1 MGSSQLSH
9 AEPVAVSAP
18 SNAEEAEIRNRTLQL
33 AGPALVEYTLMSLAG
48 VINMIMVG
56 DLGAAAIAAVGLTNQ
71 PVFFIQAGFQALS
84 VGATALV
91 ARCIGA
97 RDTQLAAT
105 VARQSLVSTVLLGL
119 LITAPQ
125 VLAARAIVDWMGA
138 EPDVVKPALDYMLV
152 MMSGTVFTVIPLV
165 VSAILRGA
173 GNSRTPMVLNVL
185 TNVLNVVFG
194 YVLIYGYFGFPRL
207 EVLGA
212 GIGTI
217 GARAVT
223 SVLYVLALYSKG
235 CVLPLSFKQSHRL
248 DMKVISRIMHVGI
261 PAALEQF
268 VRRGGQTVFAKTVA
282 SLGTVAY
289 AAHQLTVNAE
299 SFAFNPPTAFQ
310 VSATTLVGQYL
321 GADRPDMA
329 ERSGYVSLRLS
340 MITMGLIGTACYIFA
355 RQIMGIYTDDVSVI
369 EMAVPN
375 MRLFA
380 VALPGMAT
388 SFVMV
393 GSLRGAGDTRWPLY
407 VSIASIWVARVGLA
421 YILAIRL
428 GLGLRG
434 AWIAMVGDHCVRAVL
449 SFLRFR
455 SGGWKRSRV

>member
-1 MGSSQLSH
+1 
-9 AEPVAVSAP
+9 
-18 SNAEEAEIRNRTLQL
+18 
-33 AGPALVEYTLMSLAG
+33 
-48 VINMIMVG
+48 
-56 DLGAAAIAAVGLTNQ
+56 
-71 PVFFIQAGFQALS
+71 
-84 VGATALV
+84 
-91 ARCIGA
+91 
-97 RDTQLAAT
+97 
-105 VARQSLVSTVLLGL
+105 
-119 LITAPQ
+119 
-125 VLAARAIVDWMGA
+125 
-138 EPDVVKPALDYMLV
+138 
-152 MMSGTVFTVIPLV
+152 
-165 VSAILRGA
+165 
-173 GNSRTPMVLNVL
+173 
-185 TNVLNVVFG
+185 
-194 YVLIYGYFGFPRL
+194 
-207 EVLGA
+207 
-212 GIGTI
+212 
-217 GARAVT
+217 
-223 SVLYVLALYSKG
+223 
-235 CVLPLSFKQSHRL
+235 
-248 DMKVISRIMHVGI
+248 
-261 PAALEQF
+261 
-268 VRRGGQTVFAKTVA
+268 
-282 SLGTVAY
+282 
-289 AAHQLTVNAE
+289 
-299 SFAFNPPTAFQ
+299 
-310 VSATTLVGQYL
+310 
-321 GADRPDMA
+321 MA